1 MCSQWGP
8 EALAPSVNPLPGW
21 REVCEPEG
29 AEERSL
35 GTKTGN
41 VQSLLLDKVTT

>member
-1 MCSQWGP
+1 MCSRWGP
-8 EALAPSVNPLPGW
+8 KALAPSRNHLSGW

-35 GTKTGN
+35 GTEIGN
-41 VQSLLLDKVTT
+41 MQSLLLDKVTT